1 MLLTRYNPLAQI
13 AEFEKRLFNKYNDTY
28 YSDGISD
35 FTPTVNTREG
45 EYAFHIDADLPGVK
59 KEEIKIDVRD
69 GVLTIYGE
77 RNHKEEVKEEDY
89 YKIETSFGKFQRS
102 FTLPSDI
109 DSENITAST
118 NNGVLEVTVPKLEK
132 KESTKRI
139 EIK

>member
-1 MLLTRYNPLAQI
+1 MLLTRYSPLAEI
-13 AEFEKRLFNKYNDTY
+13 AEFEKKLFDKYSNTY
-28 YSDGISD
+28 YSDVMSD
-35 FTPTVNTREG
+35 FSPSVNTREG
-45 EYAFHIDADLPGVK
+45 KYAFHIDADLPGVK
-59 KEEIKIDVRD
+59 KEDIKIDFHD
-69 GVLTIYGE
+69 GVLTISGE
-77 RNHKEEVKEEDY
+77 RNHKEEVKDEDY
-89 YKIETSFGKFQRS
+89 YKVETSFGKFQRS